1 MSAPAN
7 RIDLTTLSV
16 IHNHLVNICREMGT
30 AMMQTSY
37 SPIFN
42 EGLDFSCVLF
52 NREGEMIAQ
61 AEFCPAQLGA
71 ILYTVRWTIAEL
83 GLESF
88 EEGDVVIHNDP
99 YRGGCHMPEHMV
111 LKPIFY
117 DGALFG
123 FAANIGHVAEIG
135 GMAPGSF
142 AATATEVFQEGLRLP
157 LVKIMRRGEYVRDL
171 WKLVLANHRTP
182 RSTWGDFHAMIGSL
196 HIAEQRVHRLLEKY
210 GVPFINDACRELMD
224 HAERWMREE
233 IRHIP
238 DGEYAFEDVMEDDGA
253 TENPTWFRV
262 TMVVRGDEIIADWSR
277 SDPQA
282 RGIVNATFGVTASAT
297 YNAIFHVTDKNIP
310 HNSGCYRPIKIIAPP
325 GSCVNVR
332 YPGPSVAGNTESHPR
347 MVDLILGALAQ
358 AVPDRVAAAEGG
370 TSCNFLFGGVHPETG
385 QYYANYHFEGGGWGG
400 RAFADGNNALIVPNG
415 NCRNTPVEVFETRY
429 PFLTHSYKL
438 VADSAGPGTYRGGLG
453 TQRIIEVLPPAEI
466 TISAVFERMRVSPWG
481 LFEGGHANNSAI
493 LVKKRG
499 DPTFRTFKE
508 VYHTVS
514 PAKFVNCV
522 VSPGDQILLQAPGGG
537 GYGHPYKRPVELVV
551 RDVNQRFISPEAGRV
566 LYGVSVRRTNGH
578 YELDAEGT
586 AALRA
591 GTRQTDAPASGR
603 A

>member
-1 MSAPAN
+1 MTSATDPT
-7 RIDLTTLSV
+7 DLTTLSV

-30 AMMQTSY
+30 AMMRTAY

-52 NREGEMIAQ
+52 NRDGEMIAQ

-71 ILYTVRWTIAEL
+71 ILYTVKWSIAEL
-83 GLESF
+83 GLDSF

-117 DGALFG
+117 EGELFG

-142 AATATEVFQEGLRLP
+142 AATATDVFQEGLRLP
-157 LVKIMRRGEYVRDL
+157 LVKIMRRGEYVHDL

-182 RSTWGDFHAMIGSL
+182 RNTWGDFHAMIGSL
-196 HIAEQRVHRLLEKY
+196 HIAERRMHRLLDKY
-210 GVPFINDACRELMD
+210 GAAFINAACRELMN

-233 IRHIP
+233 IRRMP

-253 TENPTWFRV
+253 TENPTHFRV
-262 TMVVRGDEIIADWSR
+262 TMVIRGDEIIADWSR

-282 RGIVNATFGVTASAT
+282 KGIVNATFGVTASAT

-325 GSCVNVR
+325 GTCVNVR

-347 MVDLILGALAQ
+347 MVDLILGALAE
-358 AVPDRVAAAEGG
+358 AVPERVAAAEGG
-370 TSCNFLFGGVHPETG
+370 TSCNFLFGGVHPDTN
-385 QYYANYHFEGGGWGG
+385 QYYVNYHFEGGGWGG
-400 RAFADGNNALIVPNG
+400 RAFADGNSALIVPNG

-429 PFLTHSYKL
+429 PFLTQWYRL
-438 VADSAGPGTYRGGLG
+438 VQDSCGPGTHRGGLG
-453 TQRIIEVLPPAEI
+453 TQRVIEVLPPAEI
-466 TISAVFERMRVSPWG
+466 TVSAVFERMKSLALGAVRRRMRQS
-481 LFEGGHANNSAI
+481 L
-493 LVKKRG
+493 G
-499 DPTFRTFKE
+499 DPDQETRRHHVPDVQGSLPYDEPRE
-508 VYHTVS
+508 VCQLRGIRRRPDS
-514 PAKFVNCV
+514 P
-522 VSPGDQILLQAPGGG
+522 
-537 GYGHPYKRPVELVV
+537 
-551 RDVNQRFISPEAGRV
+551 
-566 LYGVSVRRTNGH
+566 
-578 YELDAEGT
+578 
-586 AALRA
+586 
-591 GTRQTDAPASGR
+591 
-603 A
+603 